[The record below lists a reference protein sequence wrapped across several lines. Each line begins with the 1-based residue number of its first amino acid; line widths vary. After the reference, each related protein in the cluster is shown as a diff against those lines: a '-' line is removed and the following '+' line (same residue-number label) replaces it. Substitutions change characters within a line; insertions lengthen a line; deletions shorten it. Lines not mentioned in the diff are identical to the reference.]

1 MFESGQV
8 LQDRY
13 QLQQK
18 LGQTM
23 AGRQTWL
30 AVDFSTQPNES
41 VFSNFWLLVLKKL
54 KSGLLQALES
64 RLVKQKL
71 QRHKSLIVR
80 QVSVN

>member
-41 VFSNFWLLVLKKL
+41 VVLK
-54 KSGLLQALES
+54 LLAFS
-64 RLVKQKL
+64 VKEIETWLASSFRVEAGEAK
-71 QRHKSLIVR
+71 IAAA
-80 QVSVN
+80 